1 MDAMTDE
8 FLEDISETRIAKVA
22 DDFIKTASNQRSALE
37 AVVGLLYASVP
48 YYNWVGIYL
57 LDENDVLKL
66 GPYRGNPSPHR
77 EIPLSQGICGAA
89 ARAKRT
95 IIVPDVS
102 IDPRYLTC
110 SEKTKSEIVVPIMAG
125 DQVKGEIDIDSDK
138 LDAFRDGDQ
147 KMLET
152 IAARL
157 GEMF

>member
-1 MDAMTDE
+1 MTDE
-8 FLEDISETRIAKVA
+8 FLENISKKRIAKVA
-22 DDFIKTASNQRSALE
+22 DDFIKTASNSQSAVE

-48 YYNWVGIYL
+48 YYNWVGIYT
-57 LDENDVLKL
+57 LDEDNVLKL

-77 EIPLSQGICGAA
+77 EISLNEGICGAA
-89 ARAKRT
+89 ARAKKS

-110 SEKTKSEIVVPIMAG
+110 SVKTKSEIVVPIMVG
-125 DQVKGEIDIDSDK
+125 DQVRGEIDVDSDK
-138 LDAFRDGDQ
+138 LNAFREGDQ
-147 KMLET
+147 KLLET

>member
-1 MDAMTDE
+1 MTDA
-8 FLEDISETRIAKVA
+8 FLEDISRTRIAMVA
-22 DDFIKTASNQRSALE
+22 DDFIKTASNNQSAIE

-57 LDENDVLKL
+57 LGENDVLKL

-77 EIPLSQGICGAA
+77 EISLNEGICGAA
-89 ARAKRT
+89 ARAKKS
-95 IIVPDVS
+95 IIVPDVG

-110 SEKTKSEIVVPIMAG
+110 SVKTKSEIVVPIIVG
-125 DQVKGEIDIDSDK
+125 DQVRGEIDIDSDK
-138 LDAFRDGDQ
+138 LNAFREGDQ
-147 KMLET
+147 KLLET